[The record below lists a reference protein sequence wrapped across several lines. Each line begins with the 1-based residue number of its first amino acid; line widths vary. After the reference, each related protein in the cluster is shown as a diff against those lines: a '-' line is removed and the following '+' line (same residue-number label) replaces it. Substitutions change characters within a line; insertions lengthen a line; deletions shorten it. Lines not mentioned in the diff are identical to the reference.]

1 MTIKKGQIIG
11 IDVGKKHLDIA
22 RWGASTSWQITNDPE
37 GIAEL
42 MRDLKGEPIILVV
55 VEASGGLEMG
65 VVTEMALAE
74 IPVSVA
80 NPTRVRAFARANG
93 QLAKTDTIDAKMI
106 AHYAAVIQPEPQQVK
121 NEAQIKLSALVT
133 RRQQLVE
140 MRTAEKNRLC
150 TAPETVKKRLK
161 DHILWLE
168 EELKAMEIEIHQLIM
183 DDQEWQEKMAKLCTV
198 PGVGLI
204 TAATLLADLPELG
217 TVNRQK
223 IAALAGLAPYNRD
236 SGKKKGKRRIFG
248 GRSSVRRVLYIAAV
262 SGIIHNPR
270 IKIFYNRLVDH
281 GKPKKVALTACMRK
295 LLTILNAM
303 VRDGSSWSAITASV

>member
-1 MTIKKGQIIG
+1 
-11 IDVGKKHLDIA
+11 
-22 RWGASTSWQITNDPE
+22 
-37 GIAEL
+37 
-42 MRDLKGEPIILVV
+42 
-55 VEASGGLEMG
+55 
-65 VVTEMALAE
+65 
-74 IPVSVA
+74 
-80 NPTRVRAFARANG
+80 
-93 QLAKTDTIDAKMI
+93 
-106 AHYAAVIQPEPQQVK
+106 
-121 NEAQIKLSALVT
+121 
-133 RRQQLVE
+133 
-140 MRTAEKNRLC
+140 
-150 TAPETVKKRLK
+150 
-161 DHILWLE
+161 
-168 EELKAMEIEIHQLIM
+168 MEVEIHQLIM
-183 DDQEWQEKMAKLCTV
+183 DDQEWQEKMAQLCTV

-248 GRSSVRRVLYIAAV
+248 GRSSVRRVLYMAAV